1 MVGRVVSAKLKGTVT
16 VLIERVVTHPLYKKT
31 YKQSKKY
38 LVDDAV
44 GVKLG
49 DIVDIANCRPI
60 SKNKH
65 WKVAKVLGRDFAEL
79 ATEAMMKKAEEAI
92 AEVMPEEK
100 QGDRVQGLGSSEE
113 VKETKEVEEKE
124 TKKKR
129 VRKEKL
135 VTKP

>member
-38 LVDDAV
+38 LVDDQV

-79 ATEAMMKKAEEAI
+79 ATEAMMKKAEEV
-92 AEVMPEEK
+92 ETEK
-100 QGDRVQGLGSSEE
+100 VEKPLK
-113 VKETKEVEEKE
+113 VK
-124 TKKKR
+124 
-129 VRKEKL
+129 KEK
-135 VTKP
+135 K

>member
-100 QGDRVQGLGSSEE
+100 VKEIKAEE
-113 VKETKEVEEKE
+113 VETEKVEKPL
-124 TKKKR
+124 KVK
-129 VRKEKL
+129 KEK
-135 VTKP
+135 K